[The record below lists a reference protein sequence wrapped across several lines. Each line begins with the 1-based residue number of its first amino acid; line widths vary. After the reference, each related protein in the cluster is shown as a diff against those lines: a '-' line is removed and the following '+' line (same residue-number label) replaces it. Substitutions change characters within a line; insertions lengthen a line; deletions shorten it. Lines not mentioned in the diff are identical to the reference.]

1 MSSPSPSS
9 RWSTMMWLA
18 TLLGLVLASRVAVA
32 EPYIAIQ
39 TGYKCSACHVNPT
52 GGGLRTTF
60 GDVFAE
66 NLLAGHL
73 LPAGSPVWT
82 GQVLQN
88 FLRVGGDLRTDYSR
102 TAAPQTPLS
111 AQFSLEQAR
120 VYTDVS
126 VIPNRLSVY
135 VDEQVAP
142 GTQTMEAYI
151 RYGDSSNWY
160 LKAGH
165 FYLPFGWRL
174 QDQTTFVREVTG
186 INMNT
191 PDTGVEFGLEREHWE
206 WQVDA
211 TNGAAN
217 SGSSIGSSA
226 SGTSSTSSSTSTSTR
241 SSGYMATTQ
250 LMYMRSLWR
259 AGIAGSYTQ
268 SSLAGDRDMAGLF
281 AGLRTGPV
289 AWLGEADV
297 VRQAGYS
304 DGTHTMVPM
313 LGEMDWRLFKGNNL
327 KLTYEFYDPD
337 EHIGNN
343 QQTRWSVLYE
353 LTPIPFLQIRAGYR
367 RYQGIPQ
374 NNAQNQS
381 LAFIEAHG
389 FF

>member
-1 MSSPSPSS
+1 V
-9 RWSTMMWLA
+9 WLA
-18 TLLGLVLASRVAVA
+18 VLLGLTLVSRIAVA

-60 GDVFAE
+60 GDLFAE
-66 NLLAGHL
+66 NLLATKA

-82 GQVLQN
+82 GQLVQDILHI
-88 FLRVGGDLRTDYSR
+88 GGDLRTDYMR
-102 TAAPQTPLS
+102 TAAPQTPVS

-126 VIPNRLSVY
+126 VIPNLLGVY
-135 VDEQVAP
+135 IDEEVAP

-151 RYGDSSNWY
+151 RYDNSYNWY
-160 LKAGH
+160 IKAGH

-174 QDQTTFVREVTG
+174 QDQTAFVREVTG

-217 SGSSIGSSA
+217 QGGGSTGSGTTST
-226 SGTSSTSSSTSTSTR
+226 TSSTSS

-250 LMYMRSLWR
+250 LMYTTTLWR

-268 SSLAGDRDMAGLF
+268 SSIAGNRDMAGLF
-281 AGLRTGPV
+281 VGLRTGPV

-297 VRQAGYS
+297 VQQAGYS
-304 DGTHTMVPM
+304 DGTHTMMPM
-313 LGEMDWRLFKGNNL
+313 LGEMDWLLHKGNNL

-337 EHIGNN
+337 EHVAHN
-343 QQTRWSVLYE
+343 QQTRWSVVYE
-353 LTPIPFLQIRAGYR
+353 LTPIPFLQLRAGFR

-374 NNAQNQS
+374 NNAQNETM
-381 LAFIEAHG
+381 AFLETHG

>member
-1 MSSPSPSS
+1 MSTRRLP
-9 RWSTMMWLA
+9 RWSALAWLA
-18 TLLGLVLASRVAVA
+18 VLLGLSLVSRIAVA

-39 TGYKCSACHVNPT
+39 QGYKCNACHVNPT

-60 GDVFAE
+60 GDVFVE
-66 NLLAGHL
+66 NLLAANL

-82 GQVLQN
+82 GQVVQDI
-88 FLRVGGDLRTDYSR
+88 LRVGGDLRTDWSR
-102 TAAPQTPLS
+102 TTEPHTSTVQ
-111 AQFSLEQAR
+111 QFSLEQAR

-126 VIPNRLSVY
+126 VIPNLLGVY
-135 VDEQVAP
+135 IDEQVAP
-142 GTQTMEAYI
+142 GTQTMEAYV
-151 RYGDSSNWY
+151 RYGNTSNWY
-160 LKAGH
+160 VKAGH

-174 QDQTTFVREVTG
+174 QDQTAFVRQVTG

-191 PDTGVEFGLEREHWE
+191 PDTGAEFGLERAHWS

-217 SGSSIGSSA
+217 QSSSAPGTSGSS
-226 SGTSSTSSSTSTSTR
+226 
-241 SSGYMATTQ
+241 GYQATTQ
-250 LMYMRSLWR
+250 LIYTLTSWR
-259 AGIAGSYTQ
+259 LGIAGSHTK
-268 SSLAGDRDMAGLF
+268 SSVAGNRDMGTLF

-313 LGEMDWRLFKGNNL
+313 LGEMDWLLRKGNNL

-337 EHIGNN
+337 THVAHN
-343 QQTRWSVLYE
+343 QQTRWSALYE
-353 LTPIPFLQIRAGYR
+353 LTPIPFLQIRAGFR
-367 RYQGIPQ
+367 RGQGIPQ
-374 NNAQNQS
+374 NNTQNET
-381 LAFIEAHG
+381 LAFVEAHA